1 MTTNSDF
8 ETGYRNR
15 RTDMAFVRSDRDY
28 RQSRPNKS
36 ETLEFRLIFAV
47 TFAVFLVAGLLECL
61 LPLRWLSNRVAR
73 GQDKSIIER
82 AADGARTCATYA
94 FMG

>member
-1 MTTNSDF
+1 
-8 ETGYRNR
+8 
-15 RTDMAFVRSDRDY
+15 MAFVRSDRDY
-28 RQSRPNKS
+28 RSSRSSKS

-47 TFAVFLVAGLLECL
+47 TFVVLLFASVLEML
-61 LPLRWLSNRVAR
+61 LPFRWFSNAQR
-73 GQDKSIIER
+73 GPHKSIFER